1 MPETE
6 LYAPVKK
13 LLESMGYSVKAEVGD
28 CDAFGVLPDGSTAAV
43 EMKLRLNLD
52 VIIQAVDRQKIADRV
67 YIAVPSPKKSTLKR
81 WNSIGI
87 VIRRLGIGL
96 ITVKKDGAKITF
108 EPGEYDMK
116 AAEARSKGKRKKLE
130 AEFLQRHGDQNTG
143 GTNGKTVTV
152 YRENAILIAA
162 LAEKYGSIALS
173 DIGKMAGVAKA
184 GDIVKRNYYGWFK
197 AEDDV
202 LCLTELGKS
211 ELSEYRELA
220 DKMLKEAEG
229 L

>member
-1 MPETE
+1 MQETE
-6 LYAPVKK
+6 LYAPVKE
-13 LLESMGYSVKAEVGD
+13 LLENMGYSVKAEVGD

-52 VIIQAVDRQKIADRV
+52 VIIQAVDRQKLADKV

-96 ITVKKDGAKITF
+96 ITVKERGAKITF
-108 EPGEYDMK
+108 EPREYDMK
-116 AAEARSKGKRKKLE
+116 AAEARNKGRRKRLE
-130 AEFLQRHGDQNTG
+130 TEFLQRHGDQNTG

-162 LAEKYGSIALS
+162 LAEKYGSIAFS
-173 DIGKMAGVAKA
+173 DIGKMAGIAKA
-184 GDIVKRNYYGWFK
+184 RDIVNRNYYGWFK
-197 AEDDV
+197 AEDDEFG
-202 LCLTELGKS
+202 LTDRGKS